1 MTHISIYDTTLRDGS
16 QGEGVSFSL
25 EDKLNVARRLDEVG
39 IPFIEGGWP
48 GSNDKDR
55 DFFRA
60 IRDVPLRQAQ
70 IAAFGSTRRAGAR
83 CETDSQI
90 AALLEAGTPV
100 VTIVGKSWDL
110 HVHHVLET
118 TLDENLTMI
127 GESVRYLREQGRRVF
142 YDAEHFFDGYKANRE
157 YALATVAAAAAAGAE
172 FVVLCET
179 NGGALPWE
187 VEEVVRKT
195 AAYLAEHA
203 AERTVSEPVQIGIH
217 THDDGGLAAANAL
230 AAVRAGATQVQGTV
244 NGYGERVGNCNLC
257 TVIPDLQLKMGY
269 RCLDDGGLRRL
280 AELSHFV
287 DEMANMAPNPRLPFV
302 GASAFAHKGGI
313 HVAAILKVEASYQH
327 IDPSLV
333 GNRKRVLVS
342 ELSGRGNLAYKAR
355 EFGLDATR
363 DDVQRVLAQVK
374 ELENR
379 GFYFEGA
386 EASVALMLQRM
397 QPDYRP
403 PFELIDFMT
412 VVEHREGR
420 GIVAEATVKVRV
432 GGEVMHTA
440 AEGHGP
446 VNAMDK
452 ALRKALLPH
461 YPKLADIYLADYK
474 VRILDGNAATAST
487 TRVIIETRNGH
498 GSWSTV
504 GASTNII
511 ESSWQALAD
520 SMEYAL
526 LNA

>member
-1 MTHISIYDTTLRDGS
+1 MTHIYLYDTTLRDGS

-25 EDKLNVARRLDEVG
+25 EDKLNVARRLDEIG

-60 IRDVPLRQAQ
+60 IRDVTLRQAK
-70 IAAFGSTRRAGAR
+70 IAAFGSTRRAGAP
-83 CETDSQI
+83 CETDAQI
-90 AALLEAGTPV
+90 AALLEAETPV

-118 TLDENLTMI
+118 TLAENLAMI
-127 GESVRYLREQGRRVF
+127 GESVRHLRCQGRRVF

-157 YALATVAAAAAAGAE
+157 YALATVGAAAAAGAE
-172 FVVLCET
+172 CVVLCET

-187 VEEVVRKT
+187 VEDIVRRT
-195 AAYLAEHA
+195 ASYLAEHA
-203 AERTVSEPVQIGIH
+203 AEREVPEPVQIGIH
-217 THDDGGLAAANAL
+217 THDDGGLGTANAL
-230 AAVRAGATQVQGTV
+230 AAVRAGATQVQGTI

-257 TVIPDLQLKMGY
+257 TAIPDLQIKMGF
-269 RCLDDGGLRRL
+269 RCLTDDGLARL

-287 DEMANMAPNPRLPFV
+287 DETANMAPNPRLPFV

-313 HVAAILKVEASYQH
+313 HVAAIMKIEASYQH
-327 IDPSLV
+327 IDPTLV

-342 ELSGRGNLAYKAR
+342 ELSGRGNLVYKAR

-363 DDVQRVLAQVK
+363 ADVQAVLAQVK

-386 EASVALMLQRM
+386 EASVALLLQRM

-412 VVEHREGR
+412 VVEHRQGR

-432 GGEVMHTA
+432 GDEVMHTA
-440 AEGHGP
+440 AEGNGP

-452 ALRKALLPH
+452 ALRKALVPH
-461 YPKLADIYLADYK
+461 FPHLADIQLVDYK
-474 VRILDGNAATAST
+474 VRILDSDAATAAI

-504 GASTNII
+504 GASSNII

-526 LNA
+526 LNT